1 MRLVKRLRPG
11 IGFAAALASLL
22 LGAPFVG
29 TAGAAPPPQAAAGVT
44 CGETITKNT
53 TLVADVGPCPG
64 DGIIIGADN
73 LTLNLNGHTVSGT
86 PGPGD
91 GFAAGI
97 RIVDRTGVT
106 VTGLPGKSGRKG
118 TVTGFDGGIAVYRG
132 SGHTIQNLEVRDN
145 IGPDRADVELGDG
158 IGLFN
163 SANNRVIDNL
173 VAHNG
178 FYDGIAALGPGTD
191 NNLFENNVVEG
202 NLGSANRIL
211 PGHGMVLSNFF
222 QLGDPR
228 RGESVYDNRIINN
241 VFRKNYRGG
250 VSTISSVRGQ
260 IIGNLAEENGAAD
273 RFLSNG
279 IGITRGAAARSSS
292 ETLIQGNRA
301 LRNGQVGIVVGR
313 RIEEA
318 TVTEN
323 EVIGNLI
330 GILANLDAKNNV
342 IMSNTV
348 LESFFEDLID
358 DGDAENDFAS
368 CPNVWRDNV
377 YETAFPDCILEQ
389 NPPGSSEQ
397 VVGNTSA
404 ASSPPAHSRSKKLLE
419 VQDEPP
425 GQGRGRGRAQ

>member
-1 MRLVKRLRPG
+1 MKRFRPG
-11 IGFAAALASLL
+11 IGIAGAVGSVL
-22 LGAPFVG
+22 LGVPFVA
-29 TAGAAPPPQAAAGVT
+29 TAAAAPPPQAAARVT

-73 LTLNLNGHTVSGT
+73 ITLNLNGHTVSGT

-97 RIVDRTGVT
+97 RLEDRTGVT

-132 SGHTIQNLEVRDN
+132 SGNTIQNLEVRDN
-145 IGPDRADVELGDG
+145 IGPDREGTELGDG

-163 SANNRVIDNL
+163 SANNRVLDNL

-250 VSTISSVRGQ
+250 LSTISNVRGQ
-260 IIGNLAEENGAAD
+260 IIGNLAEENGD
-273 RFLSNG
+273 LRRFLSNG
-279 IGITRGAAARSSS
+279 IGITRGAAALSAS

-301 LRNGQVGIVVGR
+301 LRNGQVGILVGR
-313 RIEEA
+313 GVEEA

-323 EVIGNLI
+323 EVIGNDI
-330 GILANLDAKNNV
+330 GILANFLTKNNLIV
-342 IMSNTV
+342 SNRAF
-348 LESFFEDLID
+348 ESLFADLAD
-358 DGDAENDFAS
+358 AGDVENDFAS

-397 VVGNTSA
+397 VVGNTPA

-419 VQDEPP
+419 VQNEPP

>member
-1 MRLVKRLRPG
+1 MKRFRPG
-11 IGFAAALASLL
+11 IGIAGAVGSVL
-22 LGAPFVG
+22 LGVPFVA
-29 TAGAAPPPQAAAGVT
+29 TAAAAPPPQAAARVT

-73 LTLNLNGHTVSGT
+73 ITLNLNGHTVSGT

-97 RIVDRTGVT
+97 RLEDRTGVT

-118 TVTGFDGGIAVYRG
+118 TVTGFDAGIAVYRG
-132 SGHTIQNLEVRDN
+132 AGHTLQNLEVRDN
-145 IGPDRADVELGDG
+145 IGPERADSELGDG
-158 IGLFN
+158 IALFN
-163 SANNRVIDNL
+163 SANNRIVDNL

-191 NNLFENNVVEG
+191 NNLFQNNVVEG
-202 NLGSANRIL
+202 NLGSASFEL
-211 PGHGMVLSNFF
+211 PGHGLIVSNFF
-222 QLGDPR
+222 QLDDPR
-228 RGESVYDNRIINN
+228 RGDSVFDNRIINN
-241 VFRKNYRGG
+241 VFRKNFRGG
-250 VSTISSVRGQ
+250 ISTVSNVRGQ
-260 IIGNLAEENGAAD
+260 IIGNLAEENGSPD
-273 RFLSNG
+273 RFQSNG
-279 IGITRGAAARSSS
+279 IGITRGARAQF
-292 ETLIQGNRA
+292 ELGTLVKGNRT
-301 LRNGQVGIVVGR
+301 LRNGVFGIHLGR
-313 RIEEA
+313 EVQET

-323 EVIGNLI
+323 EVTGNLI
-330 GILANLDAKNNV
+330 GIVANFLAKNNV
-342 IMSNTV
+342 IVSNRA
-348 LESFFEDLID
+348 LESTLFDLV
-358 DGDAENDFAS
+358 DGGDVENDYAS

-397 VVGNTSA
+397 VVGNTPA

-419 VQDEPP
+419 VQNEPP

>member
-1 MRLVKRLRPG
+1 MRRFRRG
-11 IGFAAALASLL
+11 ISTGAALTLLVLSTSLD
-22 LGAPFVG
+22 GA
-29 TAGAAPPPQAAAGVT
+29 AAAPPPQAAARVT
-44 CGETITKNT
+44 CGETITENT

-73 LTLNLNGHTVSGT
+73 ITLNLNGHTVSGT

-106 VTGLPGKSGRKG
+106 VTGQPGQSGRRG

-202 NLGSANRIL
+202 NVGSEIRSR
-211 PGHGMVLSNFF
+211 PGHGIVISNFF

-260 IIGNLAEENGAAD
+260 IIGNLVEENGD
-273 RFLSNG
+273 RRRFLSNG
-279 IGITRGAAARSSS
+279 IGITRGEAARSSS
-292 ETLIQGNRA
+292 ETLIQGNRV
-301 LRNGQVGIVVGR
+301 LRNGQLGIVVGR

-323 EVIGNLI
+323 EVIGHLD
-330 GILANLDAKNNV
+330 GILANLDARNNV
-342 IMSNTV
+342 ITSNTV
-348 LESFFEDLID
+348 LESFFEDLFD
-358 DGDAENDFAS
+358 FSDAENDFAS

-377 YETAFPDCILEQ
+377 YETAFPDCIYEM
-389 NPPGSSEQ
+389 NPP
-397 VVGNTSA
+397 T
-404 ASSPPAHSRSKKLLE
+404 ASSPAVETAPAAPGPPDHSRSRLLE

>member
-1 MRLVKRLRPG
+1 MRWLVRRFRRG
-11 IGFAAALASLL
+11 ISTGAALTLLVLSTSLD
-22 LGAPFVG
+22 GA
-29 TAGAAPPPQAAAGVT
+29 AAAPPPQAAARVT

-73 LTLNLNGHTVSGT
+73 IMLNLNSHTISGT

-106 VTGLPGKSGRKG
+106 VTGQPGQSGRRG

-163 SANNRVIDNL
+163 SANNRVLDNL

-202 NLGSANRIL
+202 NLGSAARTR

-250 VSTISSVRGQ
+250 LSTISSVRGQ
-260 IIGNLAEENGAAD
+260 IIGNLAEENGD
-273 RFLSNG
+273 PRRFLSNG
-279 IGITRGAAARSSS
+279 IGITRGAAARSAS

-330 GILANLDAKNNV
+330 GILANLDANNNV

-348 LESFFEDLID
+348 LESFFEDLVD
-358 DGDAENDFAS
+358 DGDAENDYAS

-377 YETAFPDCILEQ
+377 YETAFPDCIYEM
-389 NPPGSSEQ
+389 NAP
-397 VVGNTSA
+397 TT
-404 ASSPPAHSRSKKLLE
+404 SSPAVETAPAAPGPPDHSRSRLLE

-425 GQGRGRGRAQ
+425 GQGRGRGQAQ